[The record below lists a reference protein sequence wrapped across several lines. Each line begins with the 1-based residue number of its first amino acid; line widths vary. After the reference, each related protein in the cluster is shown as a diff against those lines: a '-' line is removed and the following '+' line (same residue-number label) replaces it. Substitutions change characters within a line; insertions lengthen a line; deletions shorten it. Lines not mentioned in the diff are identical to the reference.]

1 MMNSVVSV
9 IVPVFNAEPF
19 LSDCLDSVIN
29 QSYVH
34 WELILVDDGSQDA
47 SSVICDRYA
56 LGDSR
61 IHVIHKENTGVSDT
75 RNKALDVAIGKYV
88 IFLDADDY
96 WCDDNILARMVN
108 VADVNNLD
116 IVRGEYK
123 AVDEGGRDLFCRPIS
138 PERLVMSGKIM
149 SSSEFLR
156 KGINGEFFLVLSL
169 FRRSILQHIRFEKGR
184 IFLEDMRFYAQVL
197 LQDLRCMYLPD
208 LRFYMYRKN
217 GDSASARINPLKI
230 KDSFEMCDFFHSLI
244 SKVKENKMKE
254 YYQHISIGMYYATL
268 ETLSHDEYYKECR
281 RYIVDF
287 KIKEKRKNVSEW
299 ISDYGLRKKFL
310 SIVYYVSPMNGVYLF
325 RLKHKLGA
333 IKRKLFH

>member
-1 MMNSVVSV
+1 MNSVVSV

-156 KGINGEFFLVLSL
+156 KGINGEFFWFCPCSEEV
-169 FRRSILQHIRFEKGR
+169 FCN
-184 IFLEDMRFYAQVL
+184 IF
-197 LQDLRCMYLPD
+197 DL
-208 LRFYMYRKN
+208 K
-217 GDSASARINPLKI
+217 KEE
-230 KDSFEMCDFFHSLI
+230 SF
-244 SKVKENKMKE
+244 
-254 YYQHISIGMYYATL
+254 
-268 ETLSHDEYYKECR
+268 
-281 RYIVDF
+281 
-287 KIKEKRKNVSEW
+287 
-299 ISDYGLRKKFL
+299 
-310 SIVYYVSPMNGVYLF
+310 
-325 RLKHKLGA
+325 
-333 IKRKLFH
+333 